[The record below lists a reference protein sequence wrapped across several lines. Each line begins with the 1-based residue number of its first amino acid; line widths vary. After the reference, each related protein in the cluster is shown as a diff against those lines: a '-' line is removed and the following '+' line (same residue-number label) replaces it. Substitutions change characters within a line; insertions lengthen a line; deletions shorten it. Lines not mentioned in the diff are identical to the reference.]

1 MMSGEPPKSE
11 EWVKYIFEI
20 TGKDFI
26 SLALRVFNYQ
36 YKYNELYRQFCD
48 LVHII
53 PESVT
58 DLTKI
63 PFLPVSIFKTAEVKT
78 GSFSPEVVFES
89 SGTTATKN
97 SKHFVRHL
105 SIYHKS
111 YLSAFRMFYGDPKE
125 YCILALLPSYHERE
139 HSSLIYMVNGLMD
152 YSGHPLNGFYLDDHE
167 RLAQTLRDLENKG
180 QKTLLIGVTYA
191 LVDFA
196 ANNHIPLKHTIVL
209 ETGGMKGRK
218 KEMLRTEVHQILKK
232 AFDLQ
237 NIHSEYGMT
246 ELLSQAYSQGNGL
259 LHCPPWMRICIRE
272 EDDPLSVHVDVNS
285 ITTGVVNVIDL
296 ANINSCSFIATD
308 DLGKLYPDKGFE
320 ILGRVD
326 NSDIRG
332 CSLLTV

>member
-1 MMSGEPPKSE
+1 MMSGEPPKPE
-11 EWVKYIFEI
+11 EWVKSIFEI
-20 TGKDFI
+20 TGKDFT
-26 SLALRVFNYQ
+26 SLSLRIFNYQ

-48 LVHII
+48 LLHII

-63 PFLPVSIFKTAEVKT
+63 PFLPVSIFKTAEVKS

-89 SGTTATKN
+89 SGTTTTKN
-97 SKHFVRHL
+97 SKHFVRDL

-111 YLSAFRMFYGDPKE
+111 NLSAFRMFYGDPKE
-125 YCILALLPSYHERE
+125 YCILALLPSYLERE
-139 HSSLIYMVNGLMD
+139 HSSLIYMVNGLME
-152 YSGHPLNGFYLDDHE
+152 YSGHALNGFYLDDHD
-167 RLAQTLRDLENKG
+167 RLAQTLSNLEKKG

-196 ANNHIPLKHTIVL
+196 ANNHIPLKHTIIL

-218 KEMLRTEVHQILKK
+218 KEMLRTEVHQILKE
-232 AFDLQ
+232 AFDLPK
-237 NIHSEYGMT
+237 IHSEYGMT
-246 ELLSQAYSQGNGL
+246 ELLSQAYSKGDGL
-259 LHCPPWMRICIRE
+259 FRCPPWMHICIRE
-272 EDDPLSVHVDVNS
+272 EDDPMSVHVNVNS

-332 CSLLTV
+332 CSLLTL

>member
-1 MMSGEPPKSE
+1 MMSGEPPKPE
-11 EWVKYIFEI
+11 EWVKSIFEI
-20 TGKDFI
+20 TDKDFTFI
-26 SLALRVFNYQ
+26 SLRIFNYQ

-48 LVHII
+48 LVHIF

-78 GSFSPEVVFES
+78 GTFSPEVVFES

-97 SKHFVRHL
+97 SRHFVRDL

-111 YLSAFRMFYGDPKE
+111 YLSAFRMFYDDPKE
-125 YCILALLPSYHERE
+125 YCILALLPSYLERE
-139 HSSLIYMVNGLMD
+139 HSSLIYMVNGLME
-152 YSGHPLNGFYLDDHE
+152 YSGHPLNGFYLDDHD

-196 ANNHIPLKHTIVL
+196 ANNRIPLRHTIVL

-237 NIHSEYGMT
+237 KIHSEYGMT
-246 ELLSQAYSQGNGL
+246 ELLSQAYSQGDGL
-259 LHCPPWMRICIRE
+259 FHCPPWMRICLRE
-272 EDDPLSVHVDVNS
+272 EDDPMSVHVQVNS
-285 ITTGVVNVIDL
+285 ITTGIVNVIDL

-308 DLGKLYPDKGFE
+308 DLGKLYPDQGFE